1 MVTTPATQTLR
12 VEHPGVPSYDV
23 HRTASLAPLG
33 ELLAE
38 VLPVG
43 KCVVVS
49 NPVVA
54 PLHADAAL
62 ESLRA
67 AGWSP
72 TLILVPDGEAE
83 KTLANWSLL
92 VAAILDAGVSRDT
105 PVLALGG
112 GVTGDL
118 VGFAAATT
126 LRGLPFV
133 QVATTLLAMVDSS
146 VGGKTGV
153 NAPQGKNLVGAFHPP
168 RMVLAAMNTLE
179 TLPDAELRCGLG
191 EVVKH
196 AVLAGEAALAR
207 LEALAPALRAREV
220 GALAAVVG
228 DSVRLKAEIVASDPE
243 ERGRRAILNLG
254 HTLGHALE
262 RACGLG
268 TLRHGEAVAIGL
280 AAMARH
286 AARRGACDPML
297 AARIEALLRS
307 LSLPTFAP
315 HGTSFAEVRAALGFD
330 KKRSRGMI
338 RVVVPHAPGEVSL
351 QDLPP
356 AEADILVSCCYLPE
370 ASP

>member
-1 MVTTPATQTLR
+1 MTVTPASLR
-12 VEHPGVPSYDV
+12 VDHPGAPSYDV

-33 ELLAE
+33 TLLAE
-38 VLPVG
+38 VFPVG
-43 KCVVVS
+43 RCVVVS

-54 PLHADAAL
+54 PLHGPAAL
-62 ESLRA
+62 EALRA
-67 AGWSP
+67 AGWAP
-72 TLILVPDGEAE
+72 TMLLVPDGEAQ
-83 KTLANWSLL
+83 KTVASWSAL
-92 VAAILDAGVSRDT
+92 VEGLLDAGVSRDT

-133 QVATTLLAMVDSS
+133 QVPTTLLAMVDSS

-168 RMVLAAMNTLE
+168 RLVVASMDVLE

-196 AVLAGEAALAR
+196 AVLAGEGALAR
-207 LEALAPALRAREV
+207 LEALAPSLRAREP
-220 GALAAVVG
+220 GALAEVVG
-228 DSVRLKAEIVASDPE
+228 ESVRLKAEVVASDPD

-268 TLRHGEAVAIGL
+268 TVRHGEAVAIGL

-286 AARRGACDPML
+286 AARRGSCGPEL
-297 AARIEALLRS
+297 PPRIEALLES
-307 LSLPTFAP
+307 LCLPTFAP
-315 HGTSFAEVRAALGFD
+315 DGTPTAEVHAALGFD
-330 KKRSRGMI
+330 KKRKRGML
-338 RVVVPHAPGEVSL
+338 RVVVAHAPGEVSL
-351 QDLPP
+351 QDLPA
-356 AEADILVSCCYLPE
+356 AEATELVSACFRSEDRP
-370 ASP
+370 